1 MTVEGAKGSV
11 MAGGMPCSPDDTPGI
26 VNVGLLPSTGLESL
40 ISEVTSLPFSSG
52 VRVLMSLFP
61 SRPIESSMSS
71 VSLLGVVSLELAYP
85 TVGENEELVST
96 SMLSPTDASLM
107 PDS

>member
-1 MTVEGAKGSV
+1 
-11 MAGGMPCSPDDTPGI
+11 
-26 VNVGLLPSTGLESL
+26 
-40 ISEVTSLPFSSG
+40 
-52 VRVLMSLFP
+52 
-61 SRPIESSMSS
+61 
-71 VSLLGVVSLELAYP
+71 VSLELAYP